1 MKDNAIK
8 FLYAFD
14 CYLLYVLSGVISSLG
29 VVAYYSIVAARD
41 FGELGAS
48 VDANSFSEYIADVL
62 SGKSSVVLLVSY
74 ILVLVVALIVFA
86 VRRGNLSAYTGL
98 SYCRPISMISAVLLG
113 AFLNVIISF
122 FVPTGAAQEVTVN
135 TILVLCIV
143 LGPFVEEF
151 MFRGV
156 LLKMFGGAVGVFF
169 SVIITSALFA
179 VSHGNFSQAAYTF
192 VLGLLLAIVRY
203 KSTSLWSA
211 IAMHISFNVTGALL
225 VGFNISFDSVE
236 IAIISAASVAFF
248 VLACTGGRSI
258 RKKRKA

>member
-1 MKDNAIK
+1 MKDGAIK

-29 VVAYYSIVAARD
+29 VVAYYSIAAARD
-41 FGELGAS
+41 VGELGAS

-86 VRRGNLSAYTGL
+86 VRRGNLSTYTGL
-98 SYCRPISMISAVLLG
+98 SYCRPISMISAVILG
-113 AFLNVIISF
+113 AFLNAIISF
-122 FVPTGAAQEVTVN
+122 FVPAGEGQEVTVN
-135 TILVLCIV
+135 AILILCIV

-156 LLKMFGGAVGVFF
+156 LLKMFGGAVGIFF
-169 SVIITSALFA
+169 SVVITSALFA
-179 VSHGNFSQAAYTF
+179 VAHGNFSQAAYTF

-211 IAMHISFNVTGALL
+211 IAMHMSFNVTGALL
-225 VGFNISFDSVE
+225 VGFDIAFDSVE
-236 IAIISAASVAFF
+236 IVIISVAAVAFF
-248 VLACTGGRSI
+248 ALACTGGRSI